1 MSSIAEQLVAY
12 GTALGEAQ
20 AQGEL
25 AVAKKLEQQIA
36 DLVAF
41 QERHPAEE
49 EAPSPFEVYL
59 NFFFFPILNW
69 KEIHFSSVSPFLF
82 TT

>member
-1 MSSIAEQLVAY
+1 MTVAVDLCRLSMSSIAEQLVAY

-49 EAPSPFEVYL
+49 EAPSPFEVFCDL
-59 NFFFFPILNW
+59 NPSDSNCR
-69 KEIHFSSVSPFLF
+69 VYDD
-82 TT
+82 